1 MSFFDRLKY
10 VEGARPGINIKRK
23 APKTASKT
31 EKDAEYDK
39 VKRSRSFQEHWKN
52 GRPWLEYEETEGKMS
67 CSYCREHWGEKLD
80 SLNVQAK
87 LWISGTSNFKVD
99 SLKTH
104 EGSKFHVDSSKAA
117 QTKNSNQPSPASVAI
132 RQLNATQLY
141 KLNIRFRNVHAVS
154 KLDKSFKDY
163 VWLCKLDKAK
173 GLDIG
178 NTYENDKAGRT
189 FARYIAKVESDKT
202 VQILNY
208 ADFCSISI
216 DGATD
221 SGGMEQESLY
231 VHTCVDG
238 VKQQRFLQFLNPKS
252 TSSQDIYQSIIDCLE
267 EFKINPKKVIG
278 ITTDGASNM
287 MGIRNGVCTLMKTI
301 SPDIIPI
308 HCLAHRLELG
318 IKDAVKHTMSKSY
331 DRAMTMLIGLYY
343 FYSKSPKQ
351 KKELKSMFEVL
362 DMTCSIPTRVDGTRW
377 VPHTVKAI
385 NIFRRSYAAITS
397 QLDNAS
403 HKNPKAEGLA
413 KLAHDAN
420 VVAYL
425 LMLKDILAP
434 VTKLSLYL
442 QREDTTLGDALVMVD
457 ST

>member
-10 VEGARPGINIKRK
+10 VEGARPGIIIKRK
-23 APKTASKT
+23 VAKTASSSKT

-52 GRPWLEYEETEGKMS
+52 GRPWLEYEETE
-67 CSYCREHWGEKLD
+67 
-80 SLNVQAK
+80 
-87 LWISGTSNFKVD
+87 
-99 SLKTH
+99 
-104 EGSKFHVDSSKAA
+104 
-117 QTKNSNQPSPASVAI
+117 ASVAI

-208 ADFCSISI
+208 ADFCSITI

-331 DRAMTMLIGLYY
+331 DRAMTLLIGLYY

-362 DMTCSIPTRVDGTRW
+362 DMTCAIPTRVGGTRW

-457 ST
+457 STLDLLSPESIIVSEELEFLRKENSFSGIALKGIANSQLL